1 MKSVRGFA
9 SLLLVLFGVGC
20 QFAQSAGSK
29 VGAGS
34 GEFRINLAGEPATL
48 DPNLSSFNNS
58 IAVVTQLFAGLLR
71 FNQDLTLAPHAA
83 EVVPSPENGGISPD
97 GLTYTFRL
105 RRDLKWSDGTPVT
118 ARDFEFSAKRM
129 LDPRLSARYASF
141 YYDIRGAEDYNRAA
155 GTQEQPKNADE
166 AALAQLRERVG
177 VRALDDYTLQ
187 FTLRQARFTF
197 LQLSALWP
205 LYPLRADVIAE
216 KGDQWAEAGSLIG
229 NGPFTLAQ
237 WEHQDQ
243 IVMVPNPHYFG
254 EKPRVARIVYR
265 IITDTNA
272 EFAAYRSGELDA
284 TRVPPANVRAV
295 LSDATLGQEL
305 YRAPDLRTFAL
316 QFNLAHPPF
325 DNTRVRQAISL
336 AVDRRAFVEKVRN
349 GVGTAAYSWIP
360 PGMPG
365 HDPEA
370 GRQWEFNAARARSLL
385 AEAGYPEGRG
395 LPAVAFQYSDSS
407 TNKLI
412 AEFLQGQMKENL
424 GLGVEIE
431 PVESKA
437 FSRLIADE
445 KFQWALL
452 GWVADYPD
460 PDNWLP
466 EIFGSR
472 GGNNHTGYRS
482 PRFDELARAALA
494 EPDPSRRLGL
504 WGEAQR
510 LVVEDAPVVFLEH
523 RESFWLVKP
532 HLDGLRPTAMDPLI
546 GSLFYD
552 QIAVQR

>member
-1 MKSVRGFA
+1 M
-9 SLLLVLFGVGC
+9 
-20 QFAQSAGSK
+20 
-29 VGAGS
+29 GAGD
-34 GEFRINLAGEPATL
+34 GEFRINLAGEPATI

-83 EVVPSPENGGISPD
+83 EVVPSAQNGGISPD

-105 RRDLKWSDGTPVT
+105 RRDIKWSDGTPVS

-141 YYDIRGAEDYNRAA
+141 YYDIRGAEEYNRAA
-155 GTQEQPKNADE
+155 GTREQPKSIDE
-166 AALAQLRERVG
+166 GALAQLREQVG
-177 VRALDDYTLQ
+177 VRALDDHTLQ
-187 FTLRQARFTF
+187 FTLRQPRFTF
-197 LQLSALWP
+197 LQLAALWP
-205 LYPLRADVIAE
+205 LYPLRADLIQE
-216 KGDQWAEAGSLIG
+216 KGESWTEAGSLVS
-229 NGPFTLAQ
+229 NGPFVLTQ

-243 IVMVPNPHYFG
+243 LTMVPNPHYFG
-254 EKPRVARIVYR
+254 EKPRVRRIVYR
-265 IITDTNA
+265 IITDINA

-284 TRVPPANVRAV
+284 TRVPPANVRAI
-295 LSDATLGQEL
+295 LSDATPSQEL
-305 YRAPDLRTFAL
+305 HRAADLRTFGL
-316 QFNLAHPPF
+316 QFNLARPPF
-325 DNTRVRQAISL
+325 DNARVRQAISL

-370 GRQWEFNAARARSLL
+370 GRQWEFNPGRARLLL
-385 AEAGYPEGRG
+385 ADAGHLEGRG
-395 LPAVAFQYSDSS
+395 LPAIAFQYSDST

-412 AEFLQGQMKENL
+412 AEFLQGQLKENL
-424 GLGVEIE
+424 GLGIELE
-431 PVESKA
+431 PVESRA
-437 FSRLIADE
+437 FSRLITDE

-472 GGNNHTGYRS
+472 GGNNHTGYS
-482 PRFDELARAALA
+482 SHGFDELARAALA
-494 EPDPSRRLGL
+494 EPDAQRRLRL

-523 RESFWLVKP
+523 RESLWLVKP
-532 HLDGLRPTAMDPLI
+532 HLKGLRPTAMDPLI